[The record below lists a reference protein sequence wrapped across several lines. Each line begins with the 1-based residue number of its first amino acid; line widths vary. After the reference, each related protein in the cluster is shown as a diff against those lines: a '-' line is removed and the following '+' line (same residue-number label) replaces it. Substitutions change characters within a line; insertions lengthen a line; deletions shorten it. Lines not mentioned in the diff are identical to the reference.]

1 MFGKGSRR
9 FTVLVY
15 LSLYISSGY
24 FIIRGTWKEKLLE
37 LAIYNHGIVD
47 YARMETFA
55 KEPRYAKLL
64 RVNVHSHLSSG

>member
-1 MFGKGSRR
+1 MLGKGSRR

-15 LSLYISSGY
+15 LSLYISIGY

-37 LAIYNHGIVD
+37 LAVYNHGIVD
-47 YARMETFA
+47 YVGMETFA

-64 RVNVHSHLSSG
+64 WVNVHSRLSSG